1 MQGFGHIYDSF
12 FGCYLFAVGALIAY
26 MSRRKKEELVAAALV
41 IAVTCFGAF
50 IMITPSL
57 LYWHQHGKSAIPEY
71 KFAGDSEVYGL
82 KVRHLLTPNRE
93 HPIGIFREVAD
104 KLDKARFPNE
114 NENATSR
121 LGSVG
126 ALGFVFLVCWGLAGM
141 VSGGQVGRPV
151 VRASAALTFG
161 AVLLATVGGL
171 SSIFAALV
179 SPEVRG
185 YNRIVVFISFFCL
198 TAFAPLLSRGF
209 VWLKQH
215 RADGI
220 TLACLAGGFAV
231 LGVVDEAAPAQ
242 YLDYHGRRATWAADE
257 KFVSS
262 IEAQLPPNSMVFQLP
277 HTDFPVEAQLP
288 GKMQMYDQA
297 RPYIHSKT
305 LRWSWGGFPG
315 RQGEWSRSIAGLPP
329 ERMLIA
335 LSCAGFSGIWI
346 DEFGYPPGASPLRQL
361 MAATSQSPMWNPEN
375 RIAFI
380 DIRGYRDKFMASLSE
395 EQRVQVSRAALL
407 EPVGVRFESFDG
419 EEVDG
424 ARRWRWCPKTCAI
437 TLDNPTEIPKNVLLS
452 ATLQTG
458 TPAAQEVDVKGP
470 GFADAVLVSNATLP
484 YSKTVRIPPKG
495 RVSVTMSTDAPPVLP
510 PPARTMRLAVQNLI
524 IEEERWD
531 PVRPAK
537 SDGPTAVASG
547 SVKLS
552 FENFDVEEV
561 DGARRWRWCP
571 RTCAVTLYNPAE
583 LPKTVLLSATL
594 QTGTPAAQEVDV
606 KGPGFANAVLV
617 SNATLPYSKTVRI
630 PPKGRISVTMSTDA
644 PPVLPPPARTMRL
657 AVQNLTV
664 TEKF

>member
-1 MQGFGHIYDSF
+1 
-12 FGCYLFAVGALIAY
+12 
-26 MSRRKKEELVAAALV
+26 
-41 IAVTCFGAF
+41 
-50 IMITPSL
+50 
-57 LYWHQHGKSAIPEY
+57 
-71 KFAGDSEVYGL
+71 
-82 KVRHLLTPNRE
+82 
-93 HPIGIFREVAD
+93 
-104 KLDKARFPNE
+104 
-114 NENATSR
+114 
-121 LGSVG
+121 
-126 ALGFVFLVCWGLAGM
+126 
-141 VSGGQVGRPV
+141 
-151 VRASAALTFG
+151 
-161 AVLLATVGGL
+161 
-171 SSIFAALV
+171 
-179 SPEVRG
+179 
-185 YNRIVVFISFFCL
+185 
-198 TAFAPLLSRGF
+198 
-209 VWLKQH
+209 
-215 RADGI
+215 
-220 TLACLAGGFAV
+220 
-231 LGVVDEAAPAQ
+231 
-242 YLDYHGRRATWAADE
+242 
-257 KFVSS
+257 
-262 IEAQLPPNSMVFQLP
+262 LP

-495 RVSVTMSTDAPPVLP
+495 R
-510 PPARTMRLAVQNLI
+510 
-524 IEEERWD
+524 
-531 PVRPAK
+531 
-537 SDGPTAVASG
+537 
-547 SVKLS
+547 
-552 FENFDVEEV
+552 
-561 DGARRWRWCP
+561 
-571 RTCAVTLYNPAE
+571 
-583 LPKTVLLSATL
+583 
-594 QTGTPAAQEVDV
+594 
-606 KGPGFANAVLV
+606 
-617 SNATLPYSKTVRI
+617 
-630 PPKGRISVTMSTDA
+630 ISVTMSTDA